1 MAYFPLFIDLTD
13 KTVLIVGGGAV
24 AARKAETMLGYG
36 PRLLV
41 CAPHFVPELRR
52 LSGVELLERAFA
64 PELLEGVSLVLAAT
78 DDRALNRTVS
88 QLCRERS
95 IPVNVADDKELCTFL
110 FPSILRRGPLSVGVS
125 TGGAS
130 PTAAAYVRR
139 TLEAQLPDCLEDILT
154 WLEGQRTALVRS
166 LPQAGRGELLS
177 RLFYA
182 ALEAGRP
189 LSQEETKALLG
200 QAQEG

>member
-1 MAYFPLFIDLTD
+1 M
-13 KTVLIVGGGAV
+13 
-24 AARKAETMLGYG
+24 
-36 PRLLV
+36 
-41 CAPHFVPELRR
+41 
-52 LSGVELLERAFA
+52 
-64 PELLEGVSLVLAAT
+64 LAAT

-154 WLEGQRTALVRS
+154 WLEGQRTALVQS

-177 RLFYA
+177 PAVLRRTGGGTAPVPGGDQGA
-182 ALEAGRP
+182 AGAGARRITGQKNRRP
-189 LSQEETKALLG
+189 LGRLMEENRQEENGMNTKCGCVYLVGAGCGSAEWMTLRGFSSASDVRRCGL
-200 QAQEG
+200 

>member
-24 AARKAETMLGYG
+24 AARKAETCWATV

-88 QLCRERS
+88 QLCQERS
-95 IPVNVADDKELCTFL
+95 IPVNVADDQGAVYLPVPVHPPAGAAVGWEYPPAAQAPLPPPMCAA
-110 FPSILRRGPLSVGVS
+110 PWRRSC
-125 TGGAS
+125 
-130 PTAAAYVRR
+130 PTAWK
-139 TLEAQLPDCLEDILT
+139 T
-154 WLEGQRTALVRS
+154 S
-166 LPQAGRGELLS
+166 
-177 RLFYA
+177 
-182 ALEAGRP
+182 
-189 LSQEETKALLG
+189 
-200 QAQEG
+200 